1 MRKLFLLIA
10 TFALLVAAGT
20 AVAKTVTVTITKAG
34 YVPNALNVTQGDSVQ
49 FTNSDGVAHQVTFKS
64 TTGIVCTPAPLVLQ
78 PGASGSCTFAV
89 AGAYSYSDPNA
100 KGNTFRGSV
109 SVAGAPE
116 SIKLAATPM
125 VVIYATKSSLS
136 GSHSTQQPG
145 ENVDVLAQQCG
156 ANAAT
161 KLTTV
166 PTGAAGAFST
176 SASPLMNTVYSAK
189 IKSTTSN
196 ALNIS
201 VRPRLTLR
209 LVAAHRF
216 AVRVT
221 AAQTFAGKY
230 ASFQRYNGTLHR
242 WVALKSV
249 QLKANTTGV
258 APTVAT
264 SASFRSSIKSGQRVR
279 MTLAKAQ
286 VGSCYATGL
295 SNTIG
300 S

>member
-1 MRKLFLLIA
+1 
-10 TFALLVAAGT
+10 
-20 AVAKTVTVTITKAG
+20 
-34 YVPNALNVTQGDSVQ
+34 
-49 FTNSDGVAHQVTFKS
+49 
-64 TTGIVCTPAPLVLQ
+64 
-78 PGASGSCTFAV
+78 
-89 AGAYSYSDPNA
+89 
-100 KGNTFRGSV
+100 
-109 SVAGAPE
+109 
-116 SIKLAATPM
+116 
-125 VVIYATKSSLS
+125 
-136 GSHSTQQPG
+136 
-145 ENVDVLAQQCG
+145 
-156 ANAAT
+156 
-161 KLTTV
+161 
-166 PTGAAGAFST
+166 
-176 SASPLMNTVYSAK
+176 MNTIYSAK

-196 ALNIS
+196 ALNVS

-216 AVRVT
+216 LVRVT

-286 VGSCYATGL
+286 VGACYASGL

>member
-10 TFALLVAAGT
+10 TFALLTVVGT

-34 YVPNALNVTQGDSVQ
+34 YVPNAVNVTQGDSVQ
-49 FTNSDGVAHQVTFKS
+49 FTNSDSVAHQVTFKS
-64 TTGIVCTPAPLVLQ
+64 TTGIACTPTPLVLQ
-78 PGASGSCTFAV
+78 PGASGSCAFAA

-100 KGNTFRGSV
+100 KGNSFRGSV
-109 SVAGAPE
+109 AVAGAPE
-116 SIKLAATPM
+116 SIKLGATPM
-125 VVIYATKSSLS
+125 VVVYANRSSLS
-136 GSHSTQQPG
+136 GSHSTQQAG
-145 ENVDVLAQQCG
+145 ENVEVLAQQCR

-166 PTGAAGAFST
+166 PTGVAGVFST
-176 SASPLMNTVYSAK
+176 SASPLMNTTYSAK

-201 VRPRLTLR
+201 VRPRLVLR
-209 LVAAHRF
+209 RVASHRF

-221 AAQTFAGKY
+221 AGQSFAGKY

-249 QLKANTTGV
+249 QLKANATGV
-258 APTVAT
+258 APTVAS
-264 SASFRSSIKSGQRVR
+264 SASFRSSVKSGQRVR

-286 VGSCYATGL
+286 VGSCYASGL
-295 SNTIG
+295 SNMIR